1 MPKLYDFLG
10 LKIYFWTSDGSEPI
24 HVHVS
29 RGKPSPS
36 STKIWLTS
44 RGGCAV
50 AKDTGELTRRELS
63 LVCDFIVSEHA
74 EICAAWAEKLRSEVR
89 FYC

>member
-50 AKDTGELTRRELS
+50 GKDTGELTRP
-63 LVCDFIVSEHA
+63 